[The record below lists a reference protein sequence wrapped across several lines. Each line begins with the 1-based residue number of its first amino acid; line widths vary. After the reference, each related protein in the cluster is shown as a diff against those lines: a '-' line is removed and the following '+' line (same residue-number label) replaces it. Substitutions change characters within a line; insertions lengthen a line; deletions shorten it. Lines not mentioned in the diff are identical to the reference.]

1 MMLAAASGS
10 AAAASISFRTALNFK
25 IVSIS
30 EASVDV
36 GVGRTRRTLHFG
48 DYVAL
53 ELCQPP
59 IIYERKNVLEKAIG
73 PAASSSVPSPSIQ
86 AVSKEWL
93 AAQFPGERPHT
104 TW

>member
-1 MMLAAASGS
+1 MLAAASSS
-10 AAAASISFRTALNFK
+10 AAAASISFRTALNFN

-53 ELCQPP
+53 ELSQSP
-59 IIYERKNVLEKAIG
+59 IVYQYKSALEKAIG
-73 PAASSSVPSPSIQ
+73 PAASSSVSSPSIQ
-86 AVSKEWL
+86 AVSKAWL
-93 AAQFPGERPHT
+93 VAQCPGEG
-104 TW
+104 